1 MTNKTNQTP
10 IFDLTTFNI
19 KKDSAIEASAGTGKT
34 YTIKKIIKKILLDG
48 VSNNSGVISGRPK
61 TKLEQILIVTYT
73 EKAAGELKERIR
85 DEITTPLVELN
96 GQSIAECFPE
106 YCDIEKATIGTIH
119 SFCQSTIAEFAISSN
134 QPLGLEL
141 AGDNAIKDFAKA
153 YIRQGNIFTDINNY
167 AQQGSLIDEDK
178 LIKNLVSI
186 ANKYYLD
193 SANNEVPSIIKYE
206 QPLAVTLYDCSDV
219 RQTLLE
225 NADPKIYDLYDSLAN
240 NGDPNVQNMIAS
252 FNDFKN
258 LCASPATANSFGIK
272 KGKNVLYTKEFI
284 EGCNKLLNL
293 AKQYNGFTVET
304 ILTTKYIKDF
314 YASYQEYKA
323 ANRLQTFNDMLR
335 VVREEVIKKDSAL
348 LKKLKSKYIYGI
360 IDEFQDT
367 NQIQFDVFEKVFL
380 KDEKNKE
387 HFLIVVGDPKQSIY
401 AFQGADVD
409 VYLKAVEEI
418 TKNGDK
424 WRLATNHR
432 SAAGIVEFGNKLF
445 PKYFNPTNN
454 DGIVFDSS
462 AYCYLGDNN
471 CPQKERRIKYDGK
484 YCSSLWLPN
493 KVFDNEECEEYA
505 KYVVQ
510 EILNCLEVNSAGETR
525 LRLVYLQ
532 KDDDGN
538 IITKNG
544 QLPERNVT
552 FGDFVILARAKSEMS
567 YIQKVLKNAG
577 IPNIRYKDDTLFQGV
592 ECAHWIAL
600 LEAIDAI
607 DFTGGNR
614 RYFKKAL
621 YTKFFN
627 YSLNEISKEIY
638 DQDQISEI
646 KLFEKWKRMAKE
658 ESWEALF
665 DTIIAD
671 TELNKTLSSNTE
683 VKTLANFKQIAD
695 YAIEYL
701 SNGFKIKDFIDHLN
715 KIVSFGNDESEGDN
729 PFIIARASSL
739 DCVRLMTIH
748 ASKGLQFPVVI
759 STAGWAGSASSSD
772 CYSFHRTTANGHK
785 EHIVTLEKGSE
796 VSEEDIREY
805 YRLLYVDYTRP
816 EYLLIMPR
824 FDRGDK
830 TGRPYVRDAIESF
843 IKDNASETFKVDDQS
858 IPLFELRDTSYDS
871 YDDMEIATKA
881 AIKRIND
888 AKGHTKETDQNKKD
902 QNSVLKS
909 LIKEEKNKSAYQ
921 HSYSTLAHPSK
932 EETFDEENIL
942 DREEIIEDDLTKY
955 DEHSNPIDGKYD
967 NSKETAK
974 TPDGY
979 PKGSGMGNAIHEVF
993 ENINFENP
1001 DHNVEDIIID
1011 RFKSYGFTFEKS
1023 SEFLRHTKEDIVK
1036 TVLEADLPEIIG
1048 EKATGQ
1054 YFKLKELS
1062 SDNRKAEAEFDF
1074 NYPNEKLKNYFI
1086 GFIDL
1091 LFKREVDGVEIYSV
1105 LDWKSDTITDKFL
1118 SYKNKTELKKQVDRR
1133 YSIQRVLYSYCLI
1146 KWLKKI
1152 YNITEE
1158 EAFNKH
1164 FGGIYYVFVRGCNK
1178 DTSNGI
1184 YAQTWAS
1191 WDVLE
1196 KAFLDIC
1203 KIK

>member
-1 MTNKTNQTP
+1 MSTSNTNQTP
-10 IFDLTTFNI
+10 IFDLKSFNI

-48 VSNNSGVISGRPK
+48 VSNNGGVISGHPNVR
-61 TKLEQILIVTYT
+61 LDQILIVTYT

-85 DEITTPLVELN
+85 DEITTPLDELN
-96 GQSIAECFPE
+96 GQSLAECFSE

-119 SFCQSTIAEFAISSN
+119 SFCQSSIAEFSISAD
-134 QPLGLEL
+134 QPVGLEL
-141 AGDNAIKDFAKA
+141 AGDNIINDFAKA
-153 YIRQGNIFTDINNY
+153 YIRQGNIFAEINSF
-167 AQQGSLIDEDK
+167 AKQGLPIKEDK
-178 LIKNLVSI
+178 LTKNLVSI
-186 ANKYYLD
+186 TNKYYLD
-193 SANNEVPSIIKYE
+193 SSNNEVESIIEYE
-206 QPLAVTLYDCSDV
+206 QPLAATLYNSSNI
-219 RQTLLE
+219 RQTLLD
-225 NADPKIYDLYDSLAN
+225 NADPEIYDLYDRLAM
-240 NGDPNVQNMIAS
+240 NGDPNVQNMIAA

-258 LCASPATANSFGIK
+258 LCVSPATANDFGINA
-272 KGKNVLYTKEFI
+272 KGKNPYAKDFIKE
-284 EGCNKLLNL
+284 CNKLLNI
-293 AKQYNGFTVET
+293 AKQYNGLAVET

-314 YASYQEYKA
+314 YASYQEYKSK
-323 ANRLQTFNDMLR
+323 NRLQTFNDMLR
-335 VVREEVIKKDSAL
+335 VVREEVMKTDSEL
-348 LKKLKSKYIYGI
+348 LNKLKEKYIYGI

-380 KDEKNKE
+380 SDGENKK
-387 HFLIVVGDPKQSIY
+387 HYLIVVGDPKQSIY
-401 AFQGADVD
+401 AFQGADVE
-409 VYLKAVEEI
+409 VYLKAVKTI
-418 TKNGDK
+418 TQNGDK

-445 PKYFNPTNN
+445 PKYFDPSKNCNIDFET
-454 DGIVFDSS
+454 SY
-462 AYCYLGDNN
+462 YCYIGDNN
-471 CPQKERRIKYDGK
+471 YPQKERRVKYGGQ
-484 YCSSLWLPN
+484 YCSSLWLPD
-493 KVFDNEECEEYA
+493 KILDDEEYA
-505 KYVVQ
+505 RYAVQ
-510 EILNCLEVNSAGETR
+510 EILNCLEVNSSGETN
-525 LRLVYLQ
+525 LRLVCLQ
-532 KDDDGN
+532 KDKDGN
-538 IITKNG
+538 VITKVD

-552 FGDFVILARAKSEMS
+552 FGDFVILARAKSEM
-567 YIQKVLKNAG
+567 YRIQKVLRNAG

-600 LEAIDAI
+600 LEAIDAV
-607 DFTGGNR
+607 DFTGTNR
-614 RYFKKAL
+614 KYFKKAL

-627 YSLNEISKEIY
+627 YSLNEISKEVY
-638 DQDQISEI
+638 DQDQIPEI

-658 ESWEALF
+658 ETWEALF

-695 YAIEYL
+695 YAIDYL
-701 SNGFKIKDFIDHLN
+701 SNGFKIKDFINHLN
-715 KIVSFGNDESEGDN
+715 KIVSFGNEESEGDN

-739 DCVRLMTIH
+739 DCVRIMTIH

-759 STAGWAGSASSSD
+759 STAGWSGPANYSD
-772 CYSFHRTTANGHK
+772 CYGFHRTTASGLK
-785 EHIVTLEKGSE
+785 KHIVTLEKGSE
-796 VSEEDIREY
+796 VSKEDEEEY

-824 FDRGDK
+824 FNRGDD
-830 TGRPYVRDAIESF
+830 TGRPYVRNAIESF
-843 IKDNASETFKVDDQS
+843 IVENANATIKVDNQD
-858 IPLFELRDTSYDS
+858 IPLFELRDTFYDS
-871 YDDMEIATKA
+871 YKNMEIATKA

-888 AKGHTKETDQNKKD
+888 KKGYTQETKQNKDD
-902 QNSVLKS
+902 QNSILKD
-909 LIKEEKNKSAYQ
+909 LIKEEKSKSSYQ
-921 HSYSTLAHPSK
+921 RSYSNLAHPKGK

-955 DEHSNPIDGKYD
+955 DEHPNRIDGKYD
-967 NSKETAK
+967 GSVETAK

-979 PKGSGMGNAIHEVF
+979 PKGAGMGNAIHEVF

-1001 DHNVEDIIID
+1001 DYNVEDIIID
-1011 RFKSYGFTFEKS
+1011 RFKSYGFTFEKG
-1023 SEFLRHTKEDIVK
+1023 SEYLRHTRDDIVK

-1048 EKATGQ
+1048 NSGTGN
-1054 YFKLKELS
+1054 YFKLKNLS
-1062 SDNRKAEAEFDF
+1062 SENRKAEAEFDF

-1091 LFKREVDGVEIYSV
+1091 LFKRVVDGVEIYSV

-1118 SYKNKTELKKQVDRR
+1118 SYKDKDELKNQVNRR

-1184 YAQTWAS
+1184 YAQTWQS

-1196 KAFLDIC
+1196 KAFLEIC